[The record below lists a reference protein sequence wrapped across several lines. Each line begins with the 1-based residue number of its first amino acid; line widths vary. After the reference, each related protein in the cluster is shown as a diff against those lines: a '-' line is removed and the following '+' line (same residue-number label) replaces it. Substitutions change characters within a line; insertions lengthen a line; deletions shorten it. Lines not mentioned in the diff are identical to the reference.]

1 MLSFRSELEDLHKP
15 AVEQDIINLEK
26 QIRQYRKGEID
37 DEKFRSLRL
46 VRGIYGQR
54 QPGVQMVRIKIPFG
68 RMTTKQ
74 LQTIADI
81 AEEYG
86 SGNLHATTRQD
97 IQIHYVSLEKT
108 PELWA
113 KLERD
118 DVTIREAC
126 GNTVRN
132 ITASP
137 TAGIDPKEPFD
148 VSPYAYELF
157 RYFLRNPIC
166 QELGRKFKIA
176 FSSSEED
183 TAFAFIHDIGFIPKI
198 KIESVPSEEGRKEIR
213 GFKVVIGGGLGS
225 QPHHAVTAFE
235 FLEEQFILPYAEAIL
250 RVFDRY
256 GERKNRSKAR
266 MKYLLDAI
274 GLEKMRE
281 LISDEWNALPNKEY
295 WVNREI
301 VQQPHIPE
309 PIPNH
314 HAVTENIIAEEKFRK
329 WKETNVFEQKQK
341 GFFGVYVRV
350 PLGNISADTARRFA
364 EITKQYAADE
374 LRVTLNQGYMMKF
387 VRPENLPA
395 LFSALEHIGL
405 ADPGFDSV
413 NDITACPG
421 TDTCNLGISDS
432 TNIALEFEKV
442 IRDEYPDLIYNNN
455 IKIKI
460 SGCPNSCGQHGL
472 ASIGFHG
479 SSFRVGKNS
488 LPALQVVLGG
498 ARLGNG
504 EGVLSEKVIKI
515 PSKRGPACL
524 RLLLDDYLENA
535 NEGEYYE
542 QYFQRKGK
550 DYFYNVLKPLADLT
564 NLVPSDY
571 IDWGHDEQ
579 FALKTATGECAGV
592 IIDLVSTLLYETEE
606 KLGWARETF
615 KAHRFAD
622 SIYHCYN
629 VFVTG
634 AKAMLLKKDVIVNT
648 QNGILKDFEEQYGSE
663 PCFQYPN
670 GFREFV
676 LRINKREPGQEF
688 AELYL
693 NDAEQFFAALKHVNE
708 VQQQEAAV

>member
-1 MLSFRSELEDLHKP
+1 MLSFRDELENLQKPVVERDIVDLARKIRLYR
-15 AVEQDIINLEK
+15 EEK
-26 QIRQYRKGEID
+26 ID
-37 DEKFRSLRL
+37 EEKFRSLRL

-68 RMTTKQ
+68 KMTTKQ
-74 LQTIADI
+74 LQTIAGI

-97 IQIHYVSLEKT
+97 IQIHYVSLDRT
-108 PELWA
+108 PEMWA

-176 FSSSEED
+176 FSSSDDD

-198 KIESVPSEEGRKEIR
+198 KIHDGKEVR

-225 QPHHAVTAFE
+225 QPHFALTAFE

-281 LISDEWNALPNKEY
+281 LIREEWTALQAKEY

-301 VQQPHIPE
+301 VATPQMVSTSKVE
-309 PIPNH
+309 
-314 HAVTENIIAEEKFRK
+314 ALTVENLDEEKFRK
-329 WKETNVFEQKQK
+329 WKETNIFEQKQK
-341 GFFGVYVRV
+341 GFSGVYVRV
-350 PLGNISADTARRFA
+350 PLGNIDANKARLLA
-364 EITKQYAADE
+364 EIARQYAADE
-374 LRVTLNQGYMMKF
+374 IRVTVNQGYLLKF

-395 LFSALEHIGL
+395 LFHALDQIGL
-405 ADPGFDSV
+405 GEAGFDSV

-442 IRDEYPDLIYNNN
+442 VREEYPDLIYNNN

-488 LPALQVVLGG
+488 VPALEVVLGG

-504 EGVLSEKVIKI
+504 EGILSEKVIKI
-515 PSKRGPACL
+515 PSRRGPHCL
-524 RLLLDDYLENA
+524 RLLLDDYFEHQ
-535 NEGEYYE
+535 NEEEYYE
-542 QYFQRKGK
+542 QYYRRQGK
-550 DYFYNVLKPLADLT
+550 EYFYNMLKP
-564 NLVPSDY
+564 
-571 IDWGHDEQ
+571 
-579 FALKTATGECAGV
+579 
-592 IIDLVSTLLYETEE
+592 
-606 KLGWARETF
+606 
-615 KAHRFAD
+615 
-622 SIYHCYN
+622 
-629 VFVTG
+629 
-634 AKAMLLKKDVIVNT
+634 
-648 QNGILKDFEEQYGSE
+648 
-663 PCFQYPN
+663 
-670 GFREFV
+670 
-676 LRINKREPGQEF
+676 
-688 AELYL
+688 
-693 NDAEQFFAALKHVNE
+693 
-708 VQQQEAAV
+708 